1 MNTWNYRVIKS
12 QDPIEGAT
20 FKIHEVYYDQ
30 SGEIE
35 MWTERP
41 VVLEEG
47 SMESL
52 ETTLKYMLDATR
64 KPPLEEAS
72 IDGKIRLV
80 PVSSSTP
87 DQDLPSHISD
97 DM

>member
-12 QDPIEGAT
+12 QNPIEGET
-20 FKIHEVYYDQ
+20 FKVHEVYYDE

-41 VVLEEG
+41 VELEEG

-52 ETTLKYMLDATR
+52 ETALKGMLDATR
-64 KPPLEEAS
+64 KPLLEEAL
-72 IDGKIRLV
+72 IDGRARLIQ
-80 PVSSSTP
+80 VSSCRS
-87 DQDLPSHISD
+87 DRESSDRSSD
-97 DM
+97 DV